1 MTPVNPIVVTTS
13 PFFLLPENKND
24 LPPRIDTY
32 KRVDDLYKVYKS
44 NVHCMDNWDYAVQV
58 IECAQFAFGNI
69 KDWAEF
75 HVMHANLSDTAFMY
89 LIDTVK
95 FIMQGKRKYPFVV
108 LAHGIEPEPGLQV
121 SPEQRKQ
128 RLAEL
133 KLLIGPSP
141 AQYLN
146 IGQWLSHAKG
156 LEDLLRTLVIM
167 FTGIRSATM

>member
-1 MTPVNPIVVTTS
+1 
-13 PFFLLPENKND
+13 
-24 LPPRIDTY
+24 
-32 KRVDDLYKVYKS
+32 
-44 NVHCMDNWDYAVQV
+44 
-58 IECAQFAFGNI
+58 
-69 KDWAEF
+69 
-75 HVMHANLSDTAFMY
+75 MHANLSDTAFMY